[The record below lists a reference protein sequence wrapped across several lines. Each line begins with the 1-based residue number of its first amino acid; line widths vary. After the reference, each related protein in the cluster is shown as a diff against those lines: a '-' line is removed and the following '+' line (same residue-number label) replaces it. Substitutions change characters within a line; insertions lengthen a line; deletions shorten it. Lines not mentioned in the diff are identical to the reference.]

1 MTPFAPGEATA
12 KVTAATTS
20 ARVKVAE
27 ASGIVQVRLYNS
39 GTVTAFLALG
49 DSTIAATVAAGMP
62 LPPGAVEVVS
72 FATGDDIYLAGI
84 TASGT
89 ADVYA
94 TPGVGV

>member
-1 MTPFAPGEATA
+1 MTPFTPGDATA

-27 ASGIVQVRLYNS
+27 ASSVVQIRLYNS
-39 GTVTAFLALG
+39 GSVTAFLAFG
-49 DSTIAATVAAGMP
+49 GSTIDATLAAGMP

-72 FATGDDIYLAGI
+72 FSTGDDVYLAGI
-84 TASGT
+84 TVSGT

-94 TPGVGV
+94 TPGVGE